1 MSGGAPTEYE
11 EVVVDSGNSIL
22 PDTTLS
28 PGADY
33 LYVLSTSKVN
43 KKIERKII
51 LFSIKLYT
59 CMGNSNSC
67 KIKINLHL
75 INNFVSYKVNSY
87 KLKMNI

>member
-43 KKIERKII
+43 KK
-51 LFSIKLYT
+51 LQKL
-59 CMGNSNSC
+59 
-67 KIKINLHL
+67 INLVSL
-75 INNFVSYKVNSY
+75 KKKKRELFFFV
-87 KLKMNI
+87 NIIV